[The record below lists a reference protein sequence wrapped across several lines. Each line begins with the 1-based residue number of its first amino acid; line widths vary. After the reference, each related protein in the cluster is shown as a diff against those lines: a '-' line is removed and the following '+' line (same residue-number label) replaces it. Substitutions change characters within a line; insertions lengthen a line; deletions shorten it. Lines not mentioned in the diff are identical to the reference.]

1 MPEVRI
7 KGLFQKIL
15 PIGLFLH
22 FLIGLVPF
30 SNEVR
35 LVLRDLPLLWGK
47 SNEERRIDMLGGV
60 LDSVE
65 DHGFIAEC
73 EREIPADA
81 EVLIV
86 SNSMANVYMLNYYLY
101 PRKTAVDREAL
112 GESYWTVHHY
122 SPKTRG
128 MNSIT
133 GPQENGAPD

>member
-1 MPEVRI
+1 MRKLI
-7 KGLFQKIL
+7 LFGLL
-15 PIGLFLH
+15 LNFLVVCNP
-22 FLIGLVPF
+22 LIAEIRTL
-30 SNEVR
+30 
-35 LVLRDLPLLWGK
+35 LKDLPLLWGK
-47 SNEERRIDMLGGV
+47 NNEQRRTVMLGGV

-86 SNSMANVYMLNYYLY
+86 STSMANVYMLNYYLY
-101 PRKTAVDREAL
+101 PRRTAVAREAL

-133 GPQENGAPD
+133 GPKENGAPD

>member
-1 MPEVRI
+1 MRKLI
-7 KGLFQKIL
+7 LLGLL
-15 PIGLFLH
+15 LNFLAVCNP
-22 FLIGLVPF
+22 LIAEIRTL
-30 SNEVR
+30 
-35 LVLRDLPLLWGK
+35 LKDLPLLWGM
-47 SNEERRIDMLGGV
+47 SNEQRRTVMLGGV

-133 GPQENGAPD
+133 GPKENGAPD